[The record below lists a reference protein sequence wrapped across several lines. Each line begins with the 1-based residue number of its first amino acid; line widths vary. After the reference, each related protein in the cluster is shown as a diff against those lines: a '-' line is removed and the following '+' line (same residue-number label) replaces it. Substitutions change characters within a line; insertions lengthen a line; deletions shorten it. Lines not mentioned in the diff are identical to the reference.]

1 VIFLIDGSLQSVSE
15 EGDESFNQ
23 LIDCDSHVV
32 KRRIDV
38 LVSVAKTLAV
48 EGFGWREGKEEEEEN
63 ARRRFGCVFYDAS
76 CSSANADDALVAR
89 KKQKTKKRRLGCSM
103 LDLESVFQFFASL
116 KHEEHQTNGGAFI
129 TLSQAVSQAALMFK
143 STKMEECGSRD
154 LVILNATEGLQSLSV
169 RRTWS
174 KRWKR

>member
-1 VIFLIDGSLQSVSE
+1 MTTLSAGGIGELSERATTTKSSSHHVIFLIDGSLQSISE

-76 CSSANADDALVAR
+76 CSSSA
-89 KKQKTKKRRLGCSM
+89 KR
-103 LDLESVFQFFASL
+103 
-116 KHEEHQTNGGAFI
+116 
-129 TLSQAVSQAALMFK
+129 
-143 STKMEECGSRD
+143 
-154 LVILNATEGLQSLSV
+154 
-169 RRTWS
+169 
-174 KRWKR
+174 